1 MMQTAAFIGKTT
13 LWKPAH
19 LMLMELPLRSEEFIS
34 HNPEEMCKNL
44 ENTSFRI

>member
-13 LWKPAH
+13 LWKPAP

-34 HNPEEMCKNL
+34 HNPEMCKNL
-44 ENTSFRI
+44 ENTSFRM